1 MGSLWVGHAERLLSP
16 INVLILHCCA
26 ILQANLPH
34 FPCWGFLYLLCCKVL
49 INYILHSV
57 TFALLTVYFTFA
69 ERITWKLK
77 FLITS
82 NSPLYLTSRKGHLC
96 DKVMFKMHPQIKY
109 KKILHLRKL
118 VRLTHISSLLK
129 RLSRPIYMFQTHL
142 HMPKGSMTMYVIAL
156 FLSKYLLKIY
166 IILTFKVTM

>member
-1 MGSLWVGHAERLLSP
+1 
-16 INVLILHCCA
+16 
-26 ILQANLPH
+26 
-34 FPCWGFLYLLCCKVL
+34 
-49 INYILHSV
+49 
-57 TFALLTVYFTFA
+57 
-69 ERITWKLK
+69 
-77 FLITS
+77 
-82 NSPLYLTSRKGHLC
+82 
-96 DKVMFKMHPQIKY
+96 MHPQIKKY